1 LVHLRFLNLSENAF
15 PSLPFDALQGLP
27 LTELFAAK
35 NKLSG
40 VLITLDAIEFP
51 ILRTLDVSAN
61 SLTSL
66 SSGSL
71 SLPSLQ
77 LLTISANR
85 LTHLPPVSTWT
96 SLLTLSAADN
106 SIAALPEGFVDLPH
120 LKLADLQG
128 NALRILDDR
137 IALMESLDTLLVS
150 GNPLREKKFSGMNTA
165 DLKRALAARLE
176 PAAPEPEPEPAAEIE
191 EFQHTRNTSAA
202 SVISVI
208 RDSDSDTGTEYL
220 DAPST
225 PTLPRSPSASE
236 WSINATLGVLDR
248 SYSQSY
254 SLNPLVAAQIAGEN
268 KIRSIELHH
277 NAFSEVPASIAFF
290 GLTLTSLNLSHNG
303 LTSDNFVKD
312 EIELPVL
319 RELNL
324 SSNTFNSLSPLL
336 RYLKAGQ
343 LEKLDVS
350 FNRLTTLPIL
360 RGQFP
365 ALAIVLASNNT
376 IRELNPEAVRGLRSV
391 DVGSNELGSLNPRLG
406 LIKGLDRLEVGGNRF
421 RVPGWRVL
429 EKGTGSLLE
438 WLRGRI
444 PVGELEEEE
453 REGEGEGEVD

>member
-40 VLITLDAIEFP
+40 ILITLDAIEFP
-51 ILRTLDVSAN
+51 TLRTLDVSAN

-85 LTHLPPVSTWT
+85 LTHLPSVSTWT

-120 LKLADLQG
+120 LKSADLQG
-128 NALRILDDR
+128 NGLRVLDDR
-137 IALMESLDTLLVS
+137 IALMDSLDTLLVS

-176 PAAPEPEPEPAAEIE
+176 PAAPEPAAEIE

-254 SLNPLVAAQIAGEN
+254 SLNPLVAAQIAAEN

-277 NAFSEVPASIAFF
+277 NAFSEMPASIAFF
-290 GLTLTSLNLSHNG
+290 GLTLTSLNLSHNA

-365 ALAIVLASNNT
+365 ALTIVLASNNT
-376 IRELNPEAVRGLRSV
+376 IRELSPEAVRGLRSV

-453 REGEGEGEVD
+453 GGEGEGEGEVE